1 MPKSRE
7 SFLSIMKKLL
17 GIIFISLLFCTS
29 SYSHDEEKIKFV
41 RCIGDFPSGLS
52 SIYNDEIIKIDI
64 KQSKIIFD
72 SGYEYI
78 SKRKKGWDVEAHDF
92 DSYGGVRT
100 GGTLDKIDHEEYFS
114 INRFTGEGM
123 FYYAKTKKSKWKLIE
138 ETKKV
143 KCTKVDRAF

>member
-1 MPKSRE
+1 
-7 SFLSIMKKLL
+7 MKKLL
-17 GIIFISLLFCTS
+17 GIIVLGLLFCTL

-100 GGTLDKIDHEEYFS
+100 GGTLDKIDHEEYFN